1 MKLIRVK
8 EDETH
13 YFNNGTVTIVPRNGL
28 KKLVLNVTPE
38 QFIKGEYK
46 WS

>member
-1 MKLIRVK
+1 MKFIKVK

-13 YFNNGTVTIVPRNGL
+13 YFKHGTVTIVPRSGL
-28 KKLVLNVTPE
+28 KKLVLNVTLE
-38 QFIKGEYK
+38 QFMKGKYK